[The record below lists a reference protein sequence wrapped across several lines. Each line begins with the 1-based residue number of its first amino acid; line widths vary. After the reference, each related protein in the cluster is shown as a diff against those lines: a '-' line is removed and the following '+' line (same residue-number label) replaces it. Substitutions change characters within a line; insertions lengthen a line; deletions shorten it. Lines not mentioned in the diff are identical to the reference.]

1 MLAMKLVARSALSR
15 FVFESYDASQRHVSL
30 RRPIGWL
37 GMIKPEQSTVWA
49 LLASGYTI
57 AAVSSSAARPAGTHS
72 CSCSSGR
79 SETVQLC

>member
-15 FVFESYDASQRHVSL
+15 FVFASSQRHVSL

-37 GMIKPEQSTVWA
+37 GMIKQSTVWA